1 MPLYLIRQDLT
12 TMDCDAIVNPSNPHL
27 QPGGG
32 LDAAVHKAAG
42 PSLRKACRDVA
53 PCPVGQ
59 SRVTPAFRLPCRWVI
74 HTAAP
79 VWRGGLFGEKS
90 CLRRAIKA
98 ALRRQ
103 RKKTAGRSRCRC
115 SAPDATASRRKRCF
129 RSRLKR
135 WRRAFP
141 TRI

>member
-59 SRVTPAFRLPCRWVI
+59 SRVTPAFRLPE
-74 HTAAP
+74 T
-79 VWRGGLFGEKS
+79 EDYKKQ
-90 CLRRAIKA
+90 RASISGF
-98 ALRRQ
+98 LTPTTTWM
-103 RKKTAGRSRCRC
+103 KTPCAVSIGS
-115 SAPDATASRRKRCF
+115 
-129 RSRLKR
+129 
-135 WRRAFP
+135 
-141 TRI
+141 